1 MDKDSLSAFLEI
13 ERKKYLEQ
21 CQESG
26 GTAQGYREHIVALS
40 NNDPLRFKRWQFEA
54 LMEATTRKWQ
64 APPRKHGPDLFSINR
79 EEIPEHL
86 TRPASNF
93 DVDDKTIEE
102 DDENAFEKVDANFST
117 VNDLFQDALIKMR
130 KAAQSGA
137 AAERKM
143 KLADEAK
150 RRAKGKINIFLRDIA
165 DQ

>member
-21 CQESG
+21 CQEIG
-26 GTAQGYREHIVALS
+26 GTAQGYREHIAELS
-40 NNDPLRFKRWQFEA
+40 NKNPLRFKRWQFEA

-64 APPRKHGPDLFSINR
+64 APPRKHGPDLFSING

-86 TRPASNF
+86 TRPASNLV
-93 DVDDKTIEE
+93 VDGKVIEE
-102 DDENAFEKVDANFST
+102 DDENAFEKVDADYAT

-143 KLADEAK
+143 RLADEAK
-150 RRAKGKINIFLRDIA
+150 RRAKGNVNVFLHQIA
-165 DQ
+165 D